1 MPDSDAPFLHST
13 DGRRPLSLKEL
24 KAFIV
29 SDQVEILGL
38 AREDRLCT
46 AIPNGP
52 EAAVCFFA
60 FALRC
65 TFAPLNIGLSRDEF
79 EFEFA
84 DLPAK
89 ALVVQA
95 KEGLSEE
102 DQKNTGNAVSVARKC
117 KVEKLLELTPSKEVA
132 GLFQLAKHAA
142 GKPLKG
148 DALGNP
154 LSSVKR
160 EQLALVL
167 HTSGTTKKPK
177 IVPLTHANIACG
189 AKCIASTARAL
200 EHICL
205 NTMPLFHIHGLIV
218 NILAS
223 AVAGS
228 QVVCLPGVFQVQNFH
243 GALVAQPE
251 PNWYSAVPTM
261 HLQILQ
267 FAEEVAKEKGKPPEN
282 KLELVRNCSAA
293 LVPTVAVAMEEVLK
307 AADSEVATPLP
318 ASRFGSDQATMH
330 IGPNTAWLNFLTS
343 GVSCA
348 HAMATVEGTRRFV
361 ERLVRQQRLAPAL
374 ATRRLG
380 PLHCTALGFGAYRF
394 PGEAKDQ
401 VPREILQRALS
412 SVNVIDTSS
421 HYVSG
426 ESEREI
432 GKFFSAVDAR
442 EEYILCTKVGH
453 VPRGTSPKGA
463 VPIYQRVMESSAQDD
478 LHCIEGS
485 FVESEVRSCLER
497 LKMKQID
504 FVMLHNP
511 EYLLSARMQEK
522 VPIADAWDE
531 MYGALFEAFKT
542 LERLCDEGIISCGYG
557 VSSNFLSCL
566 FSVTGL
572 PNLYESLVLDRVL
585 DAAQAAAQA
594 ENCQS
599 CRFQV
604 AQLPLNAWENGAVL
618 GREAQAEGDCF
629 MATRLGIS
637 LLTNRPIN
645 ALPIPGVSS
654 GDWGRNDKHLQLREA
669 KPMGTTESLLKRVLT
684 EALGEEAPLQQ
695 LALRLAL
702 SAPGSACTLNG
713 AHRWNYLDDLEEVLT
728 KEPFQ
733 VSQVQK
739 AMTAARSM
747 ATELGTLAWPA
758 ACSFLAEACSLRLG
772 NILLF
777 SSCLRATSAADR
789 WVQAAQLLARVDGLQ
804 LRGDGILFNAA
815 LQGPWEAALGH
826 LRRLEGAN
834 MAQVTSYNTGISLCR
849 GHWCHQRALLK
860 TTQTRSIQADVI
872 TYNGLATAEGLPW
885 RKALRGLEDSALQ
898 HLKAT
903 VVSLNS
909 VLSAMSLASWSLPL
923 QIFRTLKRLN
933 SLKPDVISYTALV
946 SHMAGMA
953 DGVARWWMSVRLLQ
967 ELRQQ
972 GLSPNRVSLNSLMA
986 TLPWLVALT
995 SVLAIDGPGAANP
1008 AADVVSCN
1016 TAMDACAKAA
1026 QWGRAFEL
1034 KEQMGLNALKTDV
1047 ITSSALLTACEGA
1060 AVWPT
1065 GVRWLS
1071 ASVVTFCGA
1080 LSLLARRSVELW
1092 RGALQIFSAHKAELL
1107 RPNCYA
1113 YSAMATGLRMDTILR
1128 SSLVNVYQ
1136 EGHHWKG
1143 ALDMLEATAP
1153 NLVAYCAVMGATSS
1167 ASRTPRPPHAW
1178 RRAVQLYAALQWAR
1192 VGALSACST
1201 VCGALEAERSARSTS
1216 SAELWVELQRRALS
1230 VSVMPT
1236 YAMTE
1241 SMPICSNPRYGKR
1254 KLRSVGMKAGPD
1266 MQIMNGH
1273 PDNSFM
1279 KVGEEGEVVVKHG
1292 PVTSGYEFRDHMDAN
1307 PNIEAF
1313 GDGWLRT
1320 GDKGWVDS
1328 DGGSDCACAAAG

>member
-1 MPDSDAPFLHST
+1 M
-13 DGRRPLSLKEL
+13 G
-24 KAFIV
+24 
-29 SDQVEILGL
+29 
-38 AREDRLCT
+38 
-46 AIPNGP
+46 NGYSSP
-52 EAAVCFFA
+52 
-60 FALRC
+60 
-65 TFAPLNIGLSRDEF
+65 PG
-79 EFEFA
+79 
-84 DLPAK
+84 
-89 ALVVQA
+89 
-95 KEGLSEE
+95 
-102 DQKNTGNAVSVARKC
+102 
-117 KVEKLLELTPSKEVA
+117 EVA

-189 AKCIASTARAL
+189 AKCIASTVELKPADG
-200 EHICL
+200 
-205 NTMPLFHIHGLIV
+205 PVLFHIHGLIV

-282 KLELVRNCSAA
+282 KLEL
-293 LVPTVAVAMEEVLK
+293 
-307 AADSEVATPLP
+307 
-318 ASRFGSDQATMH
+318 
-330 IGPNTAWLNFLTS
+330 AWLNFLTS

-412 SVNVIDTSS
+412 SVNV
-421 HYVSG
+421 
-426 ESEREI
+426 
-432 GKFFSAVDAR
+432 
-442 EEYILCTKVGH
+442 
-453 VPRGTSPKGA
+453 
-463 VPIYQRVMESSAQDD
+463 
-478 LHCIEGS
+478 
-485 FVESEVRSCLER
+485 
-497 LKMKQID
+497 
-504 FVMLHNP
+504 
-511 EYLLSARMQEK
+511 
-522 VPIADAWDE
+522 PIADAWDE

-599 CRFQV
+599 CR
-604 AQLPLNAWENGAVL
+604 NAWENGAVL

-728 KEPFQ
+728 KEL
-733 VSQVQK
+733 
-739 AMTAARSM
+739 AAEASSFAWTPWQYGQAIQACRR
-747 ATELGTLAWPA
+747 TLAWPA

-834 MAQVTSYNTGISLCR
+834 MAQ
-849 GHWCHQRALLK
+849 
-860 TTQTRSIQADVI
+860 
-872 TYNGLATAEGLPW
+872 
-885 RKALRGLEDSALQ
+885 ALRGLEDSALQ

-986 TLPWLVALT
+986 TLPSCSLAHGCQMALGFRGH
-995 SVLAIDGPGAANP
+995 LLRCAEPFGPP
-1008 AADVVSCN
+1008 
-1016 TAMDACAKAA
+1016 
-1026 QWGRAFEL
+1026 E
-1034 KEQMGLNALKTDV
+1034 
-1047 ITSSALLTACEGA
+1047 
-1060 AVWPT
+1060 
-1065 GVRWLS
+1065 
-1071 ASVVTFCGA
+1071 
-1080 LSLLARRSVELW
+1080 
-1092 RGALQIFSAHKAELL
+1092 RGALARSAADLLSSQGRAAAAQLLCLQRDGELFRSPGSLDAWMRSEDIFMKGVFLL
-1107 RPNCYA
+1107 LA
-1113 YSAMATGLRMDTILR
+1113 SFKATGLRMDTILR

-1143 ALDMLEATAP
+1143 ALDMLEAP

-1230 VSVMPT
+1230 VLKRSEKRIWRDKGLDRDRRCM
-1236 YAMTE
+1236 

-1320 GDKGWVDS
+1320 ARGRALARGWETYGGEIINRAGEKISPFEVEDAMRANDAFKDCIAFAVPHKS
-1328 DGGSDCACAAAG
+1328 LGEVVGIAGVLKDGKLPSAPQSE